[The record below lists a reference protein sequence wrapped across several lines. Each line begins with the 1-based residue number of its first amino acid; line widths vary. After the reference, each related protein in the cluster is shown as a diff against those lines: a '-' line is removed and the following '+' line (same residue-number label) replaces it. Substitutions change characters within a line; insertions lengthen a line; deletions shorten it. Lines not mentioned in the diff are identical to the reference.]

1 MQHINFEVD
10 MAEDYP
16 IKLIRTNDRDQPV
29 RGDVVSCP
37 TVRLTEAS
45 VKEYSIL
52 WLGSGQPTEGEGRMG
67 ELLQGRVVVVIA
79 GASAGM
85 GLGVSTLCAT
95 EDPRE

>member
-1 MQHINFEVD
+1 
-10 MAEDYP
+10 
-16 IKLIRTNDRDQPV
+16 
-29 RGDVVSCP
+29 
-37 TVRLTEAS
+37 
-45 VKEYSIL
+45 
-52 WLGSGQPTEGEGRMG
+52 MG